1 MSRFDAVGLFWQE
14 YAKEP
19 TKGTNRGPVN
29 RPLAPVP
36 EPNWFCPEGFPELG
50 AAGALVI
57 DLETEDPGI
66 GRGDGPG
73 DIRGDGKIV
82 GIGVGT
88 DTGERWYYPL
98 FHTVCPEQNHPNPDA
113 VLQWAAQELTRPG
126 QLKVGANLLYDL
138 FWLQAYGIHVPGPYI
153 DVQWVEAIINETAR
167 SKSLDALGER
177 YCNEGKE
184 SNALYEWCA
193 RSYGGNPNGRQRANI
208 YRAPPSLVG
217 PYAESDVDLPWRV
230 WQAQKPV
237 MEALGVTELVDME
250 HRLIPMLLAMR
261 KRGVKVNADKANR
274 LQDRLAGEE
283 QKLQR
288 DLNHAAGGG
297 EVNVNSGADL
307 ARVFDRQG
315 VEYPTTSTG
324 RPSFTK
330 EFLEGCDHP
339 MADAVLAVRRMAK
352 ARGTFVQGYLLDSAH
367 EGRIHALFHPLRTDE
382 HGAISGRFSS
392 SNPNL
397 QNLPSRDPYL
407 APLIR
412 GCFEPDTVQ
421 WRRGDYDQGE
431 YRMLAHYARGPKS
444 DWVRERYNLYPDST
458 DFHDTAQEL
467 VQDVTG
473 IQLGRKPTKNINFGL
488 TFGMGK
494 NKLIRSL
501 GVDQTRGEEL
511 YGAYHRGL
519 PFVKR
524 TFDMAM
530 NTASTRGY
538 VKTLLGRVAVFD
550 LWEPADF
557 ELRQVVQAHPDR
569 DYVVDMVQKSI
580 EAARAAGERIPR
592 PGVTRA
598 FTHKALNRVLQ
609 GSLADYMKKA
619 MVDLWEAGICDALGA
634 PLIQV
639 HDELNWDDPCTA
651 ESAEAFAEAQR
662 IMVRAVPK
670 LRVPMSVS
678 WETGPDWGNVK

>member
-19 TKGTNRGPVN
+19 TKGTNRGIID
-29 RPLAPVP
+29 RPLAPIP
-36 EPNWFCPEGFPELG
+36 EPNWLCPTDFPELG

-66 GRGDGPG
+66 GRGAGPG
-73 DIRGDGKIV
+73 DIRGEGKVV

-88 DTGERWYYPL
+88 DDGHRWYYPL
-98 FHTVCPEQNHPNPDA
+98 FHSVAPEQNHPNPDA
-113 VLQWAAQELTRPG
+113 VLAWAANELTRPG

-138 FWLQAYGIHVPGPYI
+138 FWLQAVGIQVPGPYI

-167 SKSLDALGER
+167 GKSLDKLGER
-177 YCNEGKE
+177 YCGEGKV

-193 RSYGGNPNGRQRANI
+193 RSYGGQPTGKQRANI
-208 YRAPPSLVG
+208 HRAPPCLVG

-230 WQAQKPV
+230 WEKQKPI
-237 MEALGVTELVDME
+237 METLGLSNLVAME
-250 HRLIPMLLAMR
+250 HRLIPMLMAMR
-261 KRGVKVNADKANR
+261 KRGVKVNKDKATR
-274 LQDRLAGEE
+274 LQSTLAEEEGRLQA
-283 QKLQR
+283 

-297 EVNVNSGADL
+297 VVNVGSGPDL

-315 VEYPTTSTG
+315 VPYPKTAAG
-324 RPSFTK
+324 RPSFAK

-339 MADAVLAVRRMAK
+339 MAAAVLAVRRMNK

-382 HGAISGRFSS
+382 NGAISGRFSS

-407 APLIR
+407 APMIR
-412 GCFEPDTVQ
+412 GCFEPDSGQ

-444 DWVRERYNLYPDST
+444 DWVRERYNLFPDTT
-458 DFHDTAQEL
+458 DFHDTASEM
-467 VQDVTG
+467 VHEVTG
-473 IQLGRKPTKNINFGL
+473 ITLGRKPIKNFNFGM

-494 NKLIRSL
+494 RKMIRGL
-501 GVDQTRGEEL
+501 GLDDAQGELL
-511 YGAYHRGL
+511 YNAYHTGL

-524 TFDMAM
+524 TFDLAM
-530 NTASTRGY
+530 QTATTRGF
-538 VKTLLGRVAVFD
+538 VKTLLGRIAVFD
-550 LWEPADF
+550 QWEPADF
-557 ELRQVVQAHPDR
+557 ELRQVVPSSTDR
-569 DYVVDMVQKSI
+569 DKVVAMVQKYI
-580 EAARAAGERIPR
+580 AAARDTGERVPR
-592 PGVTRA
+592 PGVVRA

-609 GSLADYMKKA
+609 GSLADYMKQA
-619 MVDLWEAGICDALGA
+619 MVDLWDAGICDVLGA

-639 HDELNWDDPCTA
+639 HDELNWDDPQTR
-651 ESAEAFAEAQR
+651 ESEEAFEEAQD
-662 IMVRAVPK
+662 IMVNAVPK

-678 WETGPDWGNVK
+678 WESGPDWGHVK

>member
-19 TKGTNRGPVN
+19 SKGANRSAAN

-36 EPNWFCPEGFPELG
+36 EPNWHCPTDFPELG
-50 AAGALVI
+50 SAGALVI
-57 DLETEDPGI
+57 DLETKDPGI

-73 DIRGDGKIV
+73 DIRGDGHVV

-88 DTGERWYYPL
+88 DDGHRWYYPL
-98 FHTVCPEQNHPNPDA
+98 FHEVCPEQNHPNPEA
-113 VLQWAAQELTRPG
+113 VFRWAANELTRPD

-138 FWLQAYGIHVPGPYI
+138 FWLQAQGIVVPGPYI
-153 DVQWVEAIINETAR
+153 DVQWVEAMINETAR
-167 SKSLDALGER
+167 SKSLDALGAR
-177 YCNEGKE
+177 YCGEGKE

-193 RSYGGNPNGRQRANI
+193 RSYGGQPNGKQRANI

-230 WQAQKPV
+230 WQAQKPI
-237 MEALGVTELVDME
+237 MEQLKLGALVDME
-250 HRLIPMLLAMR
+250 HRLIPMLMAMR
-261 KRGVKVNADKANR
+261 ARGVKVNRDKASR
-274 LQDRLAGEE
+274 LQDTLRQEAS
-283 QKLQR
+283 KLQA
-288 DLNHAAGGG
+288 DLNRAAGG
-297 EVNVNSGADL
+297 VNVNVNAANDL
-307 ARVFDRQG
+307 AQVFDRQG
-315 VEYPTTSTG
+315 VEYPTTATG
-324 RPSFTK
+324 RPSFAK
-330 EFLEGCDHP
+330 EFLENCDHP
-339 MADAVLAVRRMAK
+339 MADAVLAVRRMEK

-382 HGAISGRFSS
+382 NGAISGRFSS

-444 DWVRERYNLYPDST
+444 DWVRERYNLYPDTT
-458 DFHDTAQEL
+458 DFHDTAAEL
-467 VQDVTG
+467 VYEVTQ
-473 IQLGRKPTKNINFGL
+473 IELGRKPTKNFNFGM

-494 NKLIRSL
+494 KKMIRGL
-501 GVDQTRGEEL
+501 GLDLTRGEEL
-511 YGAYHRGL
+511 YDAYHTGL

-530 NTASTRGY
+530 QTATTRGF

-550 LWEPADF
+550 QWEPADF
-557 ELRQVVQAHPDR
+557 ELRYVVPASPDR
-569 DYVVDMVQKSI
+569 DKVVETVQKYI
-580 EAARAAGERIPR
+580 AAARESGERVPR
-592 PGVTRA
+592 PGVVRA
-598 FTHKALNRVLQ
+598 YTHKALNRVLQ
-609 GSLADYMKKA
+609 GSLADYMKQA
-619 MVDLWEAGICDALGA
+619 MVNLWEAGICDVLGA

-639 HDELNWDDPCTA
+639 HDELNWDDPCTK
-651 ESAEAFAEAQR
+651 ESEEAFAEAQR
-662 IMVRAVPK
+662 ILVSAVPK

-678 WETGPDWGNVK
+678 WETGPDWGSVK